1 MKICIMS
8 GEAFPI
14 YEIQSRLI
22 SDEGVIE
29 VDQETLEKWK
39 VAFEN
44 FSKAQEEIVEHL
56 EKQNQADQVWSANG
70 IWCGYHI

>member
-14 YEIQSRLI
+14 YTVQSRLI
-22 SDEGVIE
+22 GDEGIIE
-29 VDQETLEKWK
+29 VDQETLERWK

-56 EKQNQADQVWSANG
+56 ETQGFKDQVWSAYG
-70 IWCGYHI
+70 IWYGYHI

>member
-14 YEIQSRLI
+14 YEIQSREI
-22 SDEGVIE
+22 GDEGIIE
-29 VDQETLEKWK
+29 VDQETLERWR

-56 EKQNQADQVWSANG
+56 ETQGFKDQVWSANG
-70 IWCGYHI
+70 IWYGYHI